1 MIKSY
6 KLRRNLSNA
15 IIYLILG
22 VMCLIWVAPFVYL
35 LLHSLRAD
43 GGVLTNDALLPKWFT
58 FQHYIDLFAGSESS
72 SLNFPKWF
80 MNTFVVACFS
90 CVISTI
96 SVLAVAYAFSRLRFG
111 IRKTLMNIA
120 MILGMFP
127 GFMTM
132 IAIYYLLKIMHLDG
146 NLIALVLCYS
156 CGAGLGFQIS
166 KGFFDTEHLTR
177 RRPSTAQPKTRSSGR
192 SFFRC
197 LSLSLF
203 TRFSPRSSVPG
214 QTLFSPRSSWAT
226 PTPTTPLP
234 SVCK

>member
-132 IAIYYLLKIMHLDG
+132 IAIYYLLKIMHSRSPRASS
-146 NLIALVLCYS
+146 IP
-156 CGAGLGFQIS
+156 FR
-166 KGFFDTEHLTR
+166 EHLTR